1 MSFIKKIASGFVLAL
16 AMITL
21 TTFVAAQDSSTN
33 DEQTDKAQKQRK
45 MQRGDGFGKRGDG
58 RGMSDGKRGGGFGMR
73 GLRNLDLTDAQK
85 EQVRGIME
93 TSRTANEPIRQEMRT
108 LMEKRRG
115 GEELSETDRARFKE
129 LRTQMKQTAEQNHN
143 TILGIL
149 TPEQREKLE
158 TMKQEKQKRREEFR
172 QRRQENKPTSLEKND
187 GK

>member
-1 MSFIKKIASGFVLAL
+1 MSFVKKIASGFVLAM

-33 DEQTDKAQKQRK
+33 DEQTDKAQKERK
-45 MQRGDGFGKRGDG
+45 FRRGGDGMGKRGG
-58 RGMSDGKRGGGFGMR
+58 KGMRGGFGMR

-93 TSRTANEPIRQEMRT
+93 ASRTANEPIRQEMRT

-115 GEELSETDRARFKE
+115 GEELTETDRTRVKE
-129 LRTQMKQTAEQNHN
+129 LRTRMKQTAEQNHN

-149 TPEQREKLE
+149 TAEQRQKLE

>member
-1 MSFIKKIASGFVLAL
+1 MSLGRKIASAFMFAF
-16 AMITL
+16 AMITI
-21 TTFVAAQDSSTN
+21 TTYVAAQDNSTT
-33 DEQTDKAQKQRK
+33 DKTDKAQKERK
-45 MQRGDGFGKRGDG
+45 TG
-58 RGMSDGKRGGGFGMR
+58 RGEGYGKRGGRGMRDGMRGGGGMR
-73 GLRNLDLTDAQK
+73 GLKNLDLTDAQK
-85 EQVRGIME
+85 EQIRGIME

-115 GEELSETDRARFKE
+115 GEELTETDRARLKD